1 MKTHNGKVGKID
13 FFTCSCPN
21 FLASSDIVARQG
33 TAKVGTREASLT
45 RQGVR
50 KRFVV
55 LLGLVVT
62 GGIFMLHPTLRTKW
76 FTFLSRT
83 YIAHCSSE
91 NDKLWPGIVA
101 PIFEPLVPVWT
112 QIEPGVTMRL
122 DPHDYV
128 SQEILMTGQWEP
140 QTWRVLRPHVP
151 VGGTFVDVGAHIGWY
166 SLKAAQIVGPQGHVI
181 AIEPDH
187 ETLRKLRD
195 NIRAS
200 GAEAV
205 IVVVP
210 VACYDS
216 ETTLPFY
223 SAPRTNTG
231 ESSLDLAA
239 GSREGP
245 VTASYPVRAR
255 RLDDILRE
263 AAVTR
268 VDAVKID
275 VENAEVHVLKG
286 AVETLDRFRPEI
298 SLEIDRANVREVN
311 LFMRSHGYAPKKATE
326 SNTEFVPVS
335 TAVSSRQKAV
345 SRRQF
350 FLARRTP
357 RL

>member
-1 MKTHNGKVGKID
+1 M
-13 FFTCSCPN
+13 
-21 FLASSDIVARQG
+21 
-33 TAKVGTREASLT
+33 TRK
-45 RQGVR
+45 GVR

-55 LLGLVVT
+55 LLGLAVT

-112 QIEPGVTMRL
+112 RIEPGVIMRL
-122 DPHDYV
+122 DPHDVV
-128 SQEILMTGQWEP
+128 SREILMTGHWEP
-140 QTWRVLRPHVP
+140 RTWAVMEPHVP
-151 VGGTFVDVGAHIGWY
+151 AGGTFVDVGAHVGWY
-166 SLKAAQIVGPQGHVI
+166 SLKAAKAVGPRGRVI

-187 ETLRKLRD
+187 ATLRKLRD

-223 SAPRTNTG
+223 SAPRSNTG
-231 ESSLDLAA
+231 ESSLSLAA
-239 GSREGP
+239 ASQEGP
-245 VTASYPVRAR
+245 ITASYPVRAR

-263 AAVTR
+263 VGVTR
-268 VDAVKID
+268 VDALKID
-275 VENAEVHVLKG
+275 VEGAELHVLKG

-298 SLEIDRANVREVN
+298 SVEVLGADAREVR
-311 LFMRSHGYAPKKATE
+311 LFMRARAYAPKKVTE
-326 SNTEFVPVS
+326 SNTEFVPLS
-335 TAVSSRQKAV
+335 T
-345 SRRQF
+345 
-350 FLARRTP
+350 P
-357 RL
+357 

>member
-1 MKTHNGKVGKID
+1 
-13 FFTCSCPN
+13 
-21 FLASSDIVARQG
+21 
-33 TAKVGTREASLT
+33 
-45 RQGVR
+45 VR
-50 KRFVV
+50 KRFLV

-76 FTFLSRT
+76 FSFLSRT
-83 YIAHCSSE
+83 YVAHCSSE

-101 PIFEPLVPVWT
+101 PIFEPMVPVWAR
-112 QIEPGVTMRL
+112 IAPGVTMRL
-122 DPHDYV
+122 DPHDLV
-128 SQEILMTGQWEP
+128 PREILMTGQWEP
-140 QTWRVLRPHVP
+140 ETWHVLEPHVP

-166 SLKAAQIVGPQGHVI
+166 SLNAAKAVGPQGRVI

-210 VACYDS
+210 VACYDA

-231 ESSLDLAA
+231 ESSLDFAA
-239 GSREGP
+239 ASQEGP
-245 VTASYPVRAR
+245 ITASYPVRAR

-263 AAVTR
+263 VGVTR

-275 VENAEVHVLKG
+275 VEGAELHVLKG
-286 AVETLDRFRPEI
+286 AVQTLDRFRPEI
-298 SLEIDRANVREVN
+298 SVEVGGGKAWEVK
-311 LFMRSHGYAPKKATE
+311 LFMRSHGYAPKKVTE
-326 SNTEFVPVS
+326 ANTEFVPVS
-335 TAVSSRQKAV
+335 T
-345 SRRQF
+345 
-350 FLARRTP
+350 P
-357 RL
+357 